1 MKRILLILLTI
12 AGLAFANNQV
22 SELDTIVVT
31 EKDVKEVDL
40 ISDSLT
46 KEQLTIEIK
55 YIEKEIVNLQ
65 EQVDAIKEVLK
76 EMK

>member
-12 AGLAFANNQV
+12 VGLAFADNQV

-31 EKDVKEVDL
+31 EKDVKEVGL
-40 ISDSLT
+40 TSDSLT